1 MKNLL
6 RATICA
12 SLIAALSVGQLACTT
27 ALDRRDGSTLRV
39 DLIGGDKKYIYANED
54 DKIVAVPRSSI
65 VDIDHP
71 GNVPMVLSIIPFF
84 FSLEIAAVNATSASD
99 CFGNGCSS
107 SNESKILRNTG
118 LTFAAIGVGML
129 VGGYISWS
137 NSRQAAADTTM
148 EPLPDTIFEKPMLMG
163 RQADPDDAPRSVVK
177 PQPRKPLGTLQT
189 APVPQPPPV
198 PSEPSER
205 DHPPEVRPPHDP
217 VPPDPLPSEDSS
229 NPH

>member
-1 MKNLL
+1 MNNPL
-6 RATICA
+6 RALLCGA
-12 SLIAALSVGQLACTT
+12 LIATVGTAPLACTT

-39 DLIGGDKKYIYANED
+39 DLIGGDKKYIYAND
-54 DKIVAVPRSSI
+54 NDRIIAVPRASI

-84 FSLEIAAVNATSASD
+84 FSLETLAVNAAVQSD
-99 CFGNGCSS
+99 CFGNNCSS
-107 SNESKILRNTG
+107 STNNALRNTG
-118 LTFAAIGVGML
+118 LTLAAIGVGML

-148 EPLPDTIFEKPMLMG
+148 DALPGTIFEKPMLLG
-163 RQADPDDAPRSVVK
+163 RQTDPDQDAPDRSVVK
-177 PQPRKPLGTLQT
+177 PPPRKPPVGV
-189 APVPQPPPV
+189 APQQPP

-205 DHPPEVRPPHDP
+205 DHPPEGRPPHDP